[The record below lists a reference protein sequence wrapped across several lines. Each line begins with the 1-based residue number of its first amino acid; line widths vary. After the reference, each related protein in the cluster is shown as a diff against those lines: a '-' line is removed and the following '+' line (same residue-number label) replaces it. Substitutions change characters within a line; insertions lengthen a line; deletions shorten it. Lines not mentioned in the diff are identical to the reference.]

1 MQTII
6 YDDII
11 EDEFIPRTLTNSDN
25 KYINS
30 ILQFMGGIDDFIDYF
45 INNTK
50 KYVDYIENNKKP
62 LLSFVTSRL
71 YYNLFK
77 KEETIAYNTNNFLI
91 TLKQFDKCIAK
102 EETNPNYILKF
113 IIEQLH
119 NEVKDKINEENST
132 IIVHDKSNMMQVIDK
147 EIDSFKKK
155 NNSIISDTL
164 NICLIK
170 TYNCNKCNKRFYETK
185 NYSTFQLNI
194 NEIARL
200 KKNNSKKKD
209 TKSISLLDCLGINKN
224 NINLFC
230 ENCNS
235 YELFNTSQK
244 FYELGKK
251 IIFLLDKN
259 ESNIPFKIEQTI
271 DLKDY
276 AFNPQKNFK
285 YDLRG
290 IISYD
295 NNKKIF
301 VAFIKS
307 HINKKWYLY
316 MDEIVEEKNDIN
328 EVLNDN
334 NNKYV
339 HYSLMYAQAVGA

>member
-11 EDEFIPRTLTNSDN
+11 EDEFIPRALTNSDN

-30 ILQFMGGIDDFIDYF
+30 ILQFIGGIDDFIDYF
-45 INNTK
+45 IKNTK
-50 KYVDYIENNKKP
+50 KYADYIENNKKP

-71 YYNLFK
+71 YYHLFK
-77 KEETIAYNTNNFLI
+77 KEETTAYDTNNYLI
-91 TLKQFDKCIAK
+91 TLKQFDKCISK
-102 EETNPNYILKF
+102 EEMNPNYILKF

-119 NEVKDKINEENST
+119 NEVKDKINDKNST
-132 IIVHDKSNMMQVIDK
+132 IIDYDKSNMRQVIDK

-155 NNSIISDTL
+155 NNSIIADTL

-170 TYNCNKCNKRFYETK
+170 TYNCNKCNKRFHETK
-185 NYSTFQLNI
+185 NYLTFQLNI
-194 NEIARL
+194 NEIAQL
-200 KKNNSKKKD
+200 KKNDS
-209 TKSISLLDCLGINKN
+209 KSISLLECLGINKN

-271 DLKDY
+271 DLKEY

-290 IISYD
+290 ITSYD

-307 HINKKWYLY
+307 HVNKKWYLY

-328 EVLNDN
+328 DVLDND

-339 HYSLMYAQAVGA
+339 HYSLMYAKTVDA

>member
-1 MQTII
+1 MNEKKSSKEIDDTPLNYIKINQKNII
-6 YDDII
+6 EELTEEDYISITSNLLKTFTII
-11 EDEFIPRTLTNSDN
+11 EDNIGSEINKFFNILIPESKESDQLKLNIAISSKSKVENTILDNYLNDIMNRPELNYVVLN
-25 KYINS
+25 KEMN
-30 ILQFMGGIDDFIDYF
+30 
-45 INNTK
+45 
-50 KYVDYIENNKKP
+50 
-62 LLSFVTSRL
+62 
-71 YYNLFK
+71 
-77 KEETIAYNTNNFLI
+77 
-91 TLKQFDKCIAK
+91 
-102 EETNPNYILKF
+102 
-113 IIEQLH
+113 EQ
-119 NEVKDKINEENST
+119 IST
-132 IIVHDKSNMMQVIDK
+132 IIK
-147 EIDSFKKK
+147 EAYKK
-155 NNSIISDTL
+155 
-164 NICLIK
+164 
-170 TYNCNKCNKRFYETK
+170 
-185 NYSTFQLNI
+185 
-194 NEIARL
+194 L
-200 KKNNSKKKD
+200 K
-209 TKSISLLDCLGINKN
+209 L
-224 NINLFC
+224 
-230 ENCNS
+230 
-235 YELFNTSQK
+235 
-244 FYELGKK
+244 KK

-271 DLKDY
+271 DLKEY